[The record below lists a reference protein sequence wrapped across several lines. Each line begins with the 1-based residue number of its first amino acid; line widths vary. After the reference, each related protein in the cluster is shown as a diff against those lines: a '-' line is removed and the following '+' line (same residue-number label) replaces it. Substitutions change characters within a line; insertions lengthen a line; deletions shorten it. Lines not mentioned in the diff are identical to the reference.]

1 MINKYLT
8 RKYMK
13 ELIYTMERMHLNSVT
28 INGRLKF
35 QITDN
40 KYVMYDMDY
49 KFNEPLETISGKTK
63 DEFYYALKESEF
75 YKMEII

>member
-13 ELIYTMERMHLNSVT
+13 ELIDTMERLHLNSVA

-40 KYVMYDMDY
+40 NYVMYDMDY

>member
-1 MINKYLT
+1 MINRHLT

-13 ELIYTMERMHLNSVT
+13 ELIDTMERLHLNSVA
-28 INGRLKF
+28 INGRIKF

-40 KYVMYDMDY
+40 RYIMYDMDY
-49 KFNEPLETISGKTK
+49 NYNEPLETISGETK
-63 DEFYYALKESEF
+63 NEFYYALKESGF

>member
-1 MINKYLT
+1 MINRRLT

-13 ELIYTMERMHLNSVT
+13 ELIYTMERMHLNSVA

-63 DEFYYALKESEF
+63 DEFYYQLKESPF

>member
-13 ELIYTMERMHLNSVT
+13 ELITTMERLHLNSVA

-35 QITDN
+35 QLTDN
-40 KYVMYDMDY
+40 KYVMYEMDY
-49 KFNEPLETISGKTK
+49 RYDRPLEQISGETK
-63 DEFYYALKESEF
+63 DEFYFALKESEF

>member
-1 MINKYLT
+1 MINRHLT

-13 ELIYTMERMHLNSVT
+13 ELIDTMERLHLNSVA
-28 INGRLKF
+28 INGRVKF

-40 KYVMYDMDY
+40 GYVMYELDY
-49 KFNEPLETISGKTK
+49 RYDRPLETISGETK
-63 DEFYYALKESEF
+63 NEFYYALKESEF

>member
-13 ELIYTMERMHLNSVT
+13 ELIYTMERMHLNSVA

-40 KYVMYDMDY
+40 NYVMYDMDY

-63 DEFYYALKESEF
+63 NEFYYQLKESPF

>member
-13 ELIYTMERMHLNSVT
+13 ELIYTMERMHLNSVA

-63 DEFYYALKESEF
+63 DEFYYQLKESPF
-75 YKMEII
+75 YRMEII

>member
-1 MINKYLT
+1 MINRRLT

-13 ELIYTMERMHLNSVT
+13 ELIYTMERMHLNSVA

-63 DEFYYALKESEF
+63 DEFYYQLKESPF
-75 YKMEII
+75 YRMEII